1 MAKKKTPFDAPIPG
15 MSLTAEPKSRPWRRP
30 YQVSTVD
37 DAVMLYAPMFESPE
51 FGVLLAEQA
60 ENGIP
65 LSSIANIFITASVM
79 EGKHSIDVGI
89 LIAPILI
96 ELMISIVEE
105 LGVKPVI
112 GTEPELYAEDNQDN
126 TLELIRRAMKQ
137 AKSETGTTKEQTME
151 EPAIEESMQEQP
163 PARGLMARRSAM

>member
-60 ENGIP
+60 ENGVP
-65 LSSIANIFITASVM
+65 LTAIANIFITAAVM

-89 LIAPILI
+89 LVAPILI

-137 AKSETGTTKEQTME
+137 AKSETGTEEQNME
-151 EPAIEESMQEQP
+151 EPAMEESMQEQP

>member
-1 MAKKKTPFDAPIPG
+1 
-15 MSLTAEPKSRPWRRP
+15 
-30 YQVSTVD
+30 
-37 DAVMLYAPMFESPE
+37 
-51 FGVLLAEQA
+51 
-60 ENGIP
+60 
-65 LSSIANIFITASVM
+65 M

-112 GTEPELYAEDNQDN
+112 GTEPELYAEDNQDK